1 MSQLQEFFQSAPSEI
16 RVLGGIEGTHF
27 ISLYFI
33 KLRPSYCFLQIS
45 PLLAMSFF
53 PKEQKICFLTT
64 VSNGY
69 SDKSWTQQT
78 SIHTSKCS
86 KVPLIQ

>member
-1 MSQLQEFFQSAPSEI
+1 MSQLQESFQSATPEI

-45 PLLAMSFF
+45 PSLTMSFF
-53 PKEQKICFLTT
+53 PKEQKICFLTIA
-64 VSNGY
+64 SNGY
-69 SDKSWTQQT
+69 SDKSWT
-78 SIHTSKCS
+78 HRHLYMPPN
-86 KVPLIQ
+86 VPRYH